1 MIFKDNFH
9 NFKEKPQVV
18 ATVTTAEDLRQLR
31 DDAETKANVDIL
43 EFRLDN
49 LAKLDQLDLAEEIAD
64 SVAPILITA
73 RHPAEGG
80 IGDLGA
86 GERQQL
92 LKRFLPKAAIV
103 DLELRSIEESF
114 ALRDL
119 IEEARAEGAAV
130 VASMHDF
137 QKMPPMSALKSA
149 LKRAPEFGVDALKT
163 AVVVQSMKDV
173 FNLAAWVSDSRTPIS
188 AMGMGPLGKLSRL
201 VLASAGS
208 VLNYGYLNIPNAPG
222 QWKASEL
229 RKLVDELKSSS

>member
-18 ATVTTAEDLRQLR
+18 ATVTTADDLRQLR
-31 DDAETKANVDIL
+31 EDAETKASVDIL

-49 LAKLDQLDLAEEIAD
+49 LAKLEQLDLAEEVAD

-86 GERQQL
+86 GKRQQL

-103 DLELRSIEESF
+103 DLELRSVRKTYK
-114 ALRDL
+114 LRDFV
-119 IEEARAEGAAV
+119 EEAREEGAAV

-137 QKMPPMSALKSA
+137 QKMPPMSALRSA
-149 LKRAPEFGVDALKT
+149 LKRANEVGVDALKV
-163 AVVVQSMKDV
+163 AVVVETMKDV
-173 FNLAAWVSDSRTPIS
+173 LNLASWVADSETPIS
-188 AMGMGPLGKLSRL
+188 AMGMGPLGKMSRL
-201 VLASAGS
+201 VLARAGS
-208 VLNYGYLNIPNAPG
+208 VLNYGYLNVPNAPG

-229 RKLVDELKSSS
+229 RRLIDELFEA